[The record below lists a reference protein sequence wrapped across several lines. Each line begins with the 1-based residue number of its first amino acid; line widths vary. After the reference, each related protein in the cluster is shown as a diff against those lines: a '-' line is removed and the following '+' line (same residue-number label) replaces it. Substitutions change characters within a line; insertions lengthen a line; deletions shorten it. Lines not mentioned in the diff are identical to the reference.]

1 MKRKNIL
8 FIILFLLLGIVAGFY
23 LNKFLEEREVG
34 PVFVNETKEIY
45 IQENVALVKMVEKVS
60 QAVVGVKTK
69 TKSGQ
74 VLEGAG
80 LVITSDGLIVTL
92 AELVPAGSQFSFFV
106 DQEIVPYQ
114 ILKRDLENNLALVKV
129 THSSLTTLGFA
140 NLEKLKAGERV
151 FLVGNLFEK
160 EEVLKIVNE
169 GITKVLTADLIQT
182 NIFESSS
189 LAGSPLFNIE
199 GGILGIN
206 TIDSLGRVAAI
217 PINTI
222 RTFIGL

>member
-1 MKRKNIL
+1 MKRKSIL

-23 LNKFLEEREVG
+23 LNKFLEEKEAG

-60 QAVVGVKTK
+60 QAVVGVKTV

-80 LVITSDGLIVTL
+80 LVITSDGLIITL

-129 THSSLTTLGFA
+129 THSSLTTLSFA

-151 FLVGNLFEK
+151 FLVGNLFE
-160 EEVLKIVNE
+160 EEVLKTVNE
-169 GITKVLTADLIQT
+169 GIVKVLTTDLIQT

-199 GGILGIN
+199 GSILGIN
-206 TIDSLGRVAAI
+206 TVDSFGRVTTI

-222 RTFIGL
+222 RTFVGL